1 MQLRFATPPRRG
13 AQIALLFR
21 IFPYIARK
29 EQHSEPTITKIV
41 VDDTPALRR
50 C

>member
-1 MQLRFATPPRRG
+1 MDEPAATRH
-13 AQIALLFR
+13 IAE
-21 IFPYIARK
+21 K